1 MCGSRA
7 RQKTFDNPPRRNST
21 IPMQNDTRFK
31 AEEFLAVASQ
41 FQLGALP
48 TEQRHPLTYELAD
61 LSRRDLPAA
70 LAILKDIDMGV
81 MSDVDSCLPALT
93 GLEAAMRETLQNGNR
108 IFFYGCGATGRLSL
122 AIEYIWRHM
131 HRGSA
136 AADRVQGFM
145 SGGDLA
151 LVHSIENFEDHPE
164 FGARQLREIG
174 FGANDL
180 LVSCTE
186 GGETPSVIGATEEA
200 ARLSKRKPFFLYCN
214 PDKVLHEQVERS
226 RRVLENSDIEKICL
240 FVGPMALSG
249 STRLQASTAL
259 MLGAGGALLSAGDA
273 DSAVPDIQVLADFMR
288 RTDLSFLA
296 AFTEEEARIY
306 AAGDFVLYETNDYG
320 ITILTDTTERAPTF
334 SLLGFENQNDPAR
347 RPSLSYFCLPQ
358 ADNAADAWRG
368 ILLRAPIP
376 IEWDE
381 LKAVAGGARLAG
393 FDFSARARQQ
403 RAALTAPHRLH
414 RFVIERQGDEMS
426 FTLGDCHHRID
437 VRRLHPFH
445 EHLFLKMALNMHST
459 LVMGRLG
466 RFESNVMTWVKPSN
480 KKLID
485 RAIRY
490 VEYLLHHEEI
500 HSFSYADICRQLFEE
515 TARMTPAQSVVLM
528 TVESLRQKAAQA

>member
-1 MCGSRA
+1 
-7 RQKTFDNPPRRNST
+7 
-21 IPMQNDTRFK
+21 MQNDTRTK

-48 TEQRHPLTYELAD
+48 TEQRHPLTYELAE
-61 LSRRDLPAA
+61 LSRRDVPAA
-70 LAILKDIDMGV
+70 LAILKEIDMGV
-81 MSDVDSCLPALT
+81 LADVGRCAASLAR
-93 GLEAAMRETLQNGNR
+93 LEAAIRDTLQSGNR

-122 AIEYIWRHM
+122 AIEYIWRYL
-131 HRGSA
+131 HRGSD
-136 AADRVQGFM
+136 AADHVQGFM

-164 FGARQLREIG
+164 FGARQLHEIG

-214 PDKVLHEQVERS
+214 PDKALHEQVERS
-226 RRVLENSDIEKICL
+226 RRVLENPQIEKICL

-259 MLGAGGALLSAGDA
+259 MLGAGSALLAAGNKTLPPIDA
-273 DSAVPDIQVLADFMR
+273 LADFMR
-288 RTDLSFLA
+288 QTDLSFLA
-296 AFTEEEARIY
+296 KFTEEEAQIY
-306 AAGDFVLYETNDYG
+306 GAGDFVLYETNDYG

-347 RPSLSYFCLPQ
+347 RASLSYFCLPQ
-358 ADNAADAWRG
+358 AQNAAAAWQE

-381 LKAVAGGARLAG
+381 LRAVAGGARLAG
-393 FDFSARARQQ
+393 FDFSAQAREQ
-403 RAALTAPHRLH
+403 REALTAPHKLH
-414 RFVIERQGDEMS
+414 RFAIERQGDEMC
-426 FTLGDCHHRID
+426 FTLGNCHHRIN
-437 VRRLHPFH
+437 VRGLHPFH

-490 VEYLLHHEEI
+490 VEYLLHHENI
-500 HSFSYADICRQLFEE
+500 YSFSYADICHQLFIE

>member
-1 MCGSRA
+1 
-7 RQKTFDNPPRRNST
+7 
-21 IPMQNDTRFK
+21 MQNDAMLR
-31 AEEFLAVASQ
+31 AEEFLTVAGQ

-48 TEQRHPLTYELAD
+48 TEQRHPLTYELAE

-70 LAILKDIDMGV
+70 FAILKDIDL
-81 MSDVDSCLPALT
+81 SALAAVAARADDLKR
-93 GLEAAMRETLQNGNR
+93 LEAAMRDTLQNGNR

-122 AIEYIWRHM
+122 AIEYIWRHL
-131 HRGSA
+131 HRGSD

-164 FGARQLREIG
+164 FGARQLRDIG

-200 ARLSKRKPFFLYCN
+200 VRLSARRPFFLYCN
-214 PDKVLHEQVERS
+214 PDEALHEQVERS
-226 RRVLENSDIEKICL
+226 RRVLENPEIEKICL

-249 STRLQASTAL
+249 STRMQASTAL
-259 MLGAGGALLSAGDA
+259 MLGAGAALLAAGGIA
-273 DSAVPDIQVLADFMR
+273 APPVGALADFMR

-296 AFTEEEARIY
+296 RFTEEESRIY
-306 AAGDFVLYETNDYG
+306 AAGEFVLYETNDYG

-358 ADNAADAWRG
+358 AEDAAAAWRD
-368 ILLRAPIP
+368 ILLRAPIS
-376 IEWDE
+376 IEWEE
-381 LKAVAGGARLAG
+381 LKTVAGAARLAG
-393 FDFSARARQQ
+393 FDFSVQARQQ
-403 RAALTAPHRLH
+403 RLALTAPHKLH
-414 RFVIERQGDEMS
+414 RFTIERQGDEMC
-426 FTLGDCHHRID
+426 FTLGACRHRID
-437 VRRLHPFH
+437 MRGLHPFH

-490 VEYLLHHEEI
+490 VEYLLHHQDI
-500 HSFSYADICRQLFEE
+500 HGFSYADICRQLFTEA
-515 TARMTPAQSVVLM
+515 ARMTPAQSVVLM
-528 TVESLRQKAAQA
+528 TVGSLKQKAARA